1 MGLIS
6 DQGDTANFYPNGF
19 WRYATED
26 DTFGPIYVR
35 GINGFVGIEESETA
49 SSITYA
55 KAQPLSKD
63 IAGEVSWTNH
73 AGAETPW
80 FDTRYEQMDEVS
92 VYVLAPS
99 RASEYS
105 GSIVVATE
113 TVILENG
120 AVDIFSQAS
129 AAIALCIL
137 SLNLF

>member
-63 IAGEVSWTNH
+63 IAGEMSWTNH
-73 AGAETPW
+73 AGDEFTN
-80 FDTRYEQMDEVS
+80 FDTRYEKMDEVS
-92 VYVLAPS
+92 VFVVAPQPS
-99 RASEYS
+99 DGYT
-105 GSIVVATE
+105 IVATE
-113 TVILENG
+113 TAILENG